1 MGQIDQIFNNER
13 NTAIAGDWRVL
24 RRFMKNEEVQ
34 ANSRKSEWQR
44 VKLIHLRD
52 SMPNGFTP

>member
-1 MGQIDQIFNNER
+1 MLFNNER